1 MINSEHNGAPE
12 PELVL
17 FFDGVCNLCHGTV
30 RFVIRHD
37 PEARFRFTSL
47 QSTPGKRIA
56 ERHGV
61 NGGTLQSMLLLED
74 GRLHSKSTAALRI
87 ARRLRWP
94 WPLAYALIVIPRP
107 VRDGVYDFIG
117 RRRYRWF
124 GKRDYC
130 VISQPGEER
139 RFLVDEETR

>member
-1 MINSEHNGAPE
+1 MSCTEHGEASEPD
-12 PELVL
+12 LIL
-17 FFDGVCNLCHGTV
+17 LFDGVCNLCHGTV

-47 QSTPGKRIA
+47 QSSFGKRLA

-61 NGGTLQSMLLLED
+61 VGDLLQSMLLLED
-74 GRLHSKSTAALRI
+74 HRLHSKSTAALRI

-94 WPLAYALIVIPRP
+94 WPLAYGLIVIPRP
-107 VRDGVYDFIG
+107 LRDRVYDFVG
-117 RRRYRWF
+117 GRRYRWF

-130 VISQPGEER
+130 VISQPGQEH